1 MLVSRFGIIRQR
13 IFVRQNNETSAPRI
27 IFRQLTH
34 HAFPDQTHFPSQPT
48 VDKVP
53 GGPNTK
59 VFIGVSVMLGLCAV
73 PVFSKPNEKRGH
85 DLFSQEKPEAV
96 VASTER
102 LQREYYKKSQQE
114 K

>member
-1 MLVSRFGIIRQR
+1 MPYR
-13 IFVRQNNETSAPRI
+13 
-27 IFRQLTH
+27 
-34 HAFPDQTHFPSQPT
+34 T

-59 VFIGVSVMLGLCAV
+59 VFIGVSVMLGLCAI

-102 LQREYYKKSQQE
+102 LQREHYKKSQLE

>member
-1 MLVSRFGIIRQR
+1 MCHNR
-13 IFVRQNNETSAPRI
+13 
-27 IFRQLTH
+27 
-34 HAFPDQTHFPSQPT
+34 T
-48 VDKVP
+48 VDKIP

-59 VFIGVSVMLGLCAV
+59 VFIGVTVMLGLCAV

-102 LQREYYKKSQQE
+102 LQRAQYKKNQQE

>member
-1 MLVSRFGIIRQR
+1 M
-13 IFVRQNNETSAPRI
+13 A
-27 IFRQLTH
+27 
-34 HAFPDQTHFPSQPT
+34 

-96 VASTER
+96 VASSEK
-102 LQREYYKKSQQE
+102 LQREHYKKNR
-114 K
+114 